1 MRSGHD
7 GEGAQRARGL
17 ESRATRFTSKVIT
30 LSQISMSVL
39 SPFYGRA
46 SDLADLD
53 MAKVSYRSSIKHYA
67 EGS

>member
-1 MRSGHD
+1 MITWF
-7 GEGAQRARGL
+7 GEQGADFPTL
-17 ESRATRFTSKVIT
+17 FTSKVIT
-30 LSQISMSVL
+30 LSQISMSVW